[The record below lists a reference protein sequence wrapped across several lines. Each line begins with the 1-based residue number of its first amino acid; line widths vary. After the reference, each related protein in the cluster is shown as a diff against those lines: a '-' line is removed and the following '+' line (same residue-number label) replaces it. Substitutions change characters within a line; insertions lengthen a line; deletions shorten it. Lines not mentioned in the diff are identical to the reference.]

1 MTAVDTSRKFLA
13 AFKSFG
19 IRGRLISFFLMFGV
33 IPAAVVLAILLSQE
47 SFFRTAMSTRV
58 LDVATQVNDV
68 IDRNLFERYGDVQAF
83 ALNRAASNP
92 KNWRNASDQNPLI
105 SAMNGYMKGYGIY
118 KLMLL
123 VDTQGRVLATN
134 TMDPAGRSLD
144 TGYLYGKSFADA
156 QWFRNAISG
165 NFLNGKNGLTGT
177 VVEQPSVNA
186 EVARIYNQDG
196 YTITFAAPV
205 RDENGQVVAVW
216 ANFTDFSLVEAVVAS
231 YYDQLAAYNMASA
244 EIVVLDPEG
253 RIIVDYDPTYK
264 GFSGLA
270 EYKRNFDTI
279 GKMNLATG
287 GVEAAERAVKGETG
301 LITSMNI
308 RKKVEQVAGFAYSDG
323 AYDYPGLGWSSL
335 VRIEPREVFA
345 TWENMISTM
354 LIAVAAAAAAILVF
368 GYVIGNIFSKPIR
381 SLTSTM
387 LALANGDKT
396 VDIPATN
403 RTDEIGEMARTVEV
417 FKANAIEAERL
428 QKEAEEARRR
438 EEEAERR
445 RIEEEQERQRREA
458 AAEEERKRQ
467 AEQDKR
473 RSMNELADQFE
484 ASVIGV
490 VDAVAA
496 AAERMKTTAET
507 MSAAAEETDVQSA
520 SVASAA
526 SQASSNVQTV
536 ASASEEMASSISE
549 IGRQVTQSS
558 TIAKRAVS
566 EAERTNS
573 RIQSLAE
580 AANKIGDVVDL
591 ITNIAGQTN
600 LLALNATIEAARA
613 GEAGKGFAVVASEVK
628 SLANQTAKATDEI
641 AEQITGIQGAT
652 TEAVEAIKGISTII
666 AEINDIAAG
675 IAAAVEQQSAA
686 TNEIS
691 RNVQEAAQGT
701 EAVTTNIAGVAEAA
715 RETGSAASQVLGAAT
730 GLGEQASDLR
740 SAVESFVARVRAA

>member
-1 MTAVDTSRKFLA
+1 MTESQHNQGRTRQRLN
-13 AFKSFG
+13 FG

-428 QKEAEEARRR
+428 DAEAK
-438 EEEAERR
+438 
-445 RIEEEQERQRREA
+445 
-458 AAEEERKRQ
+458 AAEEKARREQEEREEADHRRAEEDRQREKAEAEAKAARAKRMEDIVNAFTQ
-467 AEQDKR
+467 AASEVVQGVAAGSSQLQANAEGLSSIAEETSR
-473 RSMNELADQFE
+473 QSMT
-484 ASVIGV
+484 
-490 VDAVAA
+490 VAA
-496 AAERMKTTAET
+496 AAEQASANVET
-507 MSAAAEETDVQSA
+507 VAAAAEEL
-520 SVASAA
+520 AA
-526 SQASSNVQTV
+526 SLGEVTRR
-536 ASASEEMASSISE
+536 ISE
-549 IGRQVTQSS
+549 TSS
-558 TIAKRAVS
+558 MARGAADVS
-566 EAERTNS
+566 DRTNVIVEGLS
-573 RIQSLAE
+573 KAAMEIGNVVAMIQDI
-580 AANKIGDVVDL
+580 AA
-591 ITNIAGQTN
+591 QTN

-628 SLANQTAKATDEI
+628 SLAGQTAKATEDI
-641 AEQITGIQGAT
+641 AQQIDRIQ
-652 TEAVEAIKGISTII
+652 EVSKQAVEAI
-666 AEINDIAAG
+666 AG
-675 IAAAVEQQSAA
+675 IGSSVMRIDENAGAVAAAAEEQSSA

-691 RNVQEAAQGT
+691 SNVQQ
-701 EAVTTNIAGVAEAA
+701 
-715 RETGSAASQVLGAAT
+715 AAT
-730 GLGEQASDLR
+730 GTREVSSNIVGVTQASSETGRMAKEVLQASVDLSQQAER
-740 SAVESFVARVRAA
+740 LREVVGQFVKDVKAA

>member
-1 MTAVDTSRKFLA
+1 
-13 AFKSFG
+13 
-19 IRGRLISFFLMFGV
+19 MFGV

-428 QKEAEEARRR
+428 DAEAK
-438 EEEAERR
+438 
-445 RIEEEQERQRREA
+445 
-458 AAEEERKRQ
+458 AAEEKARREQEEREEADHRRAEEDRQREKAEAEAKAARAKRMEDIVNAFTQ
-467 AEQDKR
+467 AASEVVQGVAAGSSQLQANAEGLSSIAEETSR
-473 RSMNELADQFE
+473 QSMT
-484 ASVIGV
+484 
-490 VDAVAA
+490 VAA
-496 AAERMKTTAET
+496 AAEQASANVET
-507 MSAAAEETDVQSA
+507 VAAAAEEL
-520 SVASAA
+520 AA
-526 SQASSNVQTV
+526 SLGEVTRR
-536 ASASEEMASSISE
+536 ISE
-549 IGRQVTQSS
+549 TSS
-558 TIAKRAVS
+558 MARGAADVS
-566 EAERTNS
+566 DRTNVIVEGLS
-573 RIQSLAE
+573 KAAMEIGNVVAMIQDI
-580 AANKIGDVVDL
+580 AA
-591 ITNIAGQTN
+591 QTN

-628 SLANQTAKATDEI
+628 SLAGQTAKATEDI
-641 AEQITGIQGAT
+641 AQQIDRIQ
-652 TEAVEAIKGISTII
+652 EVSKQAVEAI
-666 AEINDIAAG
+666 AG
-675 IAAAVEQQSAA
+675 IGSSVMRIDENAGAVAAAAEEQSSA

-691 RNVQEAAQGT
+691 SNVQQ
-701 EAVTTNIAGVAEAA
+701 
-715 RETGSAASQVLGAAT
+715 AAT
-730 GLGEQASDLR
+730 GTREVSSNIVGVTQASSETGRMAKEVLQASVDLSQQAER
-740 SAVESFVARVRAA
+740 LREVVGQFVKDVKAA